1 MKMKTETI
9 TVIKVDYSEVERV
22 INEHYGFDSYSIAS
36 AEEVGNDVSL
46 EWDIDGKVGEYGAK
60 QIANRVESYYTNTYM
75 NDLARQGIIEK
86 GTYLIDVSW

>member
-1 MKMKTETI
+1 MKTETV
-9 TVIKVDYSEVERV
+9 TLIKVDYGEVERV
-22 INEHYGFDSYSIAS
+22 INKHYGFDSYSLAS

-46 EWDIDGKVGEYGAK
+46 EWDIDGEVDDYNAK
-60 QIANRVESYYTNTYM
+60 QIANRVESYYTRAYM